1 MPLSDRLALKAIASE
16 ALHWPLPRVLARA
29 ESLEL
34 SADGKAPRV
43 LLVHLGG
50 DPPLPEELDEL
61 YAAARPGIDVD
72 VRWGTRGSPGSAP
85 GGPTNGSADR

>member
-34 SADGKAPRV
+34 SAEGKAPRV

-50 DPPLPEELDEL
+50 EPPLPDELDEL

-72 VRWGTRGSPGSAP
+72 VRWGGLRGSSGD
-85 GGPTNGSADR
+85 PTDGASGR